1 MGHRKWSLIS
11 MRAHYA
17 SVVAE
22 KMDAVELLEPFLQ
35 VIQSGDT
42 NGPITGVALSSVE
55 KFLLYRVIGKF
66 LHDYHCY

>member
-1 MGHRKWSLIS
+1 MCIHF
-11 MRAHYA
+11 AF
-17 SVVAE
+17 VVAE

-55 KFLLYRVIGKF
+55 KLLLYKVIGRF
-66 LHDYHCY
+66 LHDFQLSLIS